1 MNHNGAEVNRMR
13 DIDGYILTR
22 VCGIDE
28 SNIRVIRHIEK
39 RQNKTNSKREYL
51 KMHSNNSN
59 NSHESFERSLHNSY
73 HKGYDVCSE
82 CKEHILTSD
91 WESIVDTYKHTNDSL
106 SCSSSI
112 CRKCRASN
120 EDYDHDYDSLY
131 SYKQIERLRDLY
143 SSSTL
148 HSDHSYNHPKKGCEC
163 SESDCHHVLLGSE
176 FSDLSSLIE
185 QKKNQKTIGDLIKS
199 MRDWVISGKDN
210 KTKINVLDSTSV
222 IRYILIYIVLYFLR
236 LV

>member
-1 MNHNGAEVNRMR
+1 MNHNGAELKHIHN
-13 DIDGYILTR
+13 IDRYILTR

-51 KMHSNNSN
+51 KMHSNNS
-59 NSHESFERSLHNSY
+59 SDTLKSFESSFHNSY
-73 HKGYDVCSE
+73 HRGYDVCSE

-91 WESIVDTYKHTNDSL
+91 WESIVDTYKHNNDSP
-106 SCSSSI
+106 SCSNSISI
-112 CRKCRASN
+112 CRKCRVSN
-120 EDYDHDYDSLY
+120 EDFDYDSLY

-143 SSSTL
+143 SSTL
-148 HSDHSYNHPKKGCEC
+148 HSDHSCNHIEKGCAC

-185 QKKNQKTIGDLIKS
+185 KKKNQQTIGDLIKNI
-199 MRDWVISGKDN
+199 RNWIITGKDN
-210 KTKINVLDSTSV
+210 KTKINILDSTSV